1 MATTKT
7 KPAAKPKA
15 APKNTSAAAV
25 PGNDADVSAVAA
37 AKAAVQ
43 AETSQ
48 AGQQPPIEET
58 KVVPPPGAKPAAA
71 KKAPVAKALIVKAK
85 ADGFRRAGRRWS
97 ATEETVSIADFTAEQ
112 VKALRGEPM
121 LDVVVVAE

>member
-1 MATTKT
+1 MATQKTKT
-7 KPAAKPKA
+7 ATKPKA
-15 APKNTSAAAV
+15 PTKNTSAAAV
-25 PGNDADVSAVAA
+25 PGNDADVSAAAA

-58 KVVPPPGAKPAAA
+58 KAVPPAGDKQATA
-71 KKAPVAKALIVKAK
+71 KKEPVAKALIVKAK

-97 ATEETVSIADFTAEQ
+97 ATEETVSIDDFTAEQ
-112 VKALRGEPM
+112 VEALLTEPM
-121 LDVVVVAE
+121 LDVAIVAE

>member
-1 MATTKT
+1 MATQKTKT
-7 KPAAKPKA
+7 ATKPKA
-15 APKNTSAAAV
+15 PTKDTSAAAV
-25 PGNDADVSAVAA
+25 PGNDADVSAAAA

-58 KVVPPPGAKPAAA
+58 KVVPLAGAEPPAA
-71 KKAPVAKALIVKAK
+71 KKEPVAKALIVKAK

-97 ATEETVSIADFTAEQ
+97 ATEETVSIDAFTDDQ
-112 VKALRGEPM
+112 VQALLAEPM